1 MNSTVKTGRLLSLS
15 AIRTLAA
22 CALVLFSIAD
32 AASQTR
38 GRKLQNPTSGDPVS
52 RILLLQ
58 IVRAE
63 DERRWDND
71 LRDLFKA
78 RNANVRARAALAAG
92 RIGNDQAVA
101 DLITLRKEMMSRKCE
116 PLAAFALGEM
126 NRRWRQT
133 RWSRS

>member
-1 MNSTVKTGRLLSLS
+1 MNPTVKSERLLSLS
-15 AIRTLAA
+15 GIRTLTR
-22 CALVLFSIAD
+22 CALLFFLVAN
-32 AASQTR
+32 ATSQTR

-52 RILLLQ
+52 RILWLQ

-92 RIGNDQAVA
+92 RIGNEQAVA
-101 DLITLRKEMMSRKCE
+101 DLISLLQKDDE
-116 PLAAFALGEM
+116 PEVRAMAALALG
-126 NRRWRQT
+126 
-133 RWSRS
+133 